1 MKPKS
6 FVITKNERVITSR
19 EEESINKYFRDI
31 SKIKLLSPEEEILL
45 SKKIKEGDK
54 VALDKLI
61 VSNLRFVVSI
71 AKQYQHKG
79 VLLMDLINEGNIGLI
94 HAAKTFD
101 ETKGCRFISYAV
113 FWIRQRILQTLT
125 EQSHLVHI
133 PFNQYYLTSKVKK
146 LNDEAILHNKVLS
159 EEEIASNLDVTLED
173 VKSALNQNIG
183 FAISLDKSVSSDD
196 EEKSSLIDLI
206 QNENVESPD
215 SVLLKNSRTLD
226 IMNFLSK
233 VLDNKELE
241 VIILNFGFN
250 REFPMSF
257 VEISDKLNLTKECIK
272 QIKEKAL
279 RKLRLHDGN
288 IILKQYL

>member
-19 EEESINKYFRDI
+19 EEESIDKYFRDI

-54 VALDKLI
+54 AALDKLI

-133 PFNQYYLTSKVKK
+133 PFNQYYLISKVKK

-250 REFPMSF
+250 RDFPMSF
-257 VEISDKLNLTKECIK
+257 AEISDRLNLTKECIK